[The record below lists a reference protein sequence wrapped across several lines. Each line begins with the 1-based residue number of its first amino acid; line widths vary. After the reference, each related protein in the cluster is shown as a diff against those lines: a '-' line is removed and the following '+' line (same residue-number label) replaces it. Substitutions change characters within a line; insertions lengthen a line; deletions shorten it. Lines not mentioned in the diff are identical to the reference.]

1 MTTLQQ
7 SEPPEAVPAGQAL
20 GRRLRELRR
29 SRRRTLRSVAEAAE
43 VSESFLSQVE
53 RGRANPSVSSLTRIA
68 AALGLTVHELFA
80 PSRQDGSQVVRAG
93 ETAPL
98 EFGEGARKWLLS
110 PRPLQD
116 LEVVVCEY
124 DVGAVVG
131 LFADRVGVV
140 LLCLICGVSTVVQGF
155 AGRYL
160 RGDPRARRFHAVAAL
175 MTAATAATAIAA
187 RLATFS
193 EALLAI
199 VRRRLAAGDAA
210 SYRSSQPHRTV
221 NLGDVPARVL
231 YALTPPTF

>member
-7 SEPPEAVPAGQAL
+7 PEPPEAVPAGQAL

-124 DVGAVVG
+124 DVGGHSGAEACVHGDGEETCVV
-131 LFADRVGVV
+131 LTGVV
-140 LLCLICGVSTVVQGF
+140 EHQV
-155 AGRYL
+155 
-160 RGDPRARRFHAVAAL
+160 GDKVL
-175 MTAATAATAIAA
+175 
-187 RLATFS
+187 
-193 EALLAI
+193 
-199 VRRRLAAGDAA
+199 RLAAGDAA

-231 YALTPPTF
+231 HALTPPTF

>member
-29 SRRRTLRSVAEAAE
+29 SRRRTLRTVAEAAE

-124 DVGAVVG
+124 DVGGHSGAEAYVHGDAEETCVVLTG
-131 LFADRVGVV
+131 VVEHRVGDKV
-140 LLCLICGVSTVVQGF
+140 L
-155 AGRYL
+155 
-160 RGDPRARRFHAVAAL
+160 
-175 MTAATAATAIAA
+175 
-187 RLATFS
+187 
-193 EALLAI
+193 
-199 VRRRLAAGDAA
+199 RLAAGDAA
-210 SYRSSQPHRTV
+210 SYRSSQLHRTV